1 MQEKET
7 TIATTVYLTQHP
19 TREIIGGSRGGRA
32 RRAPPHLPGI

>member
-19 TREIIGGSRGGRA
+19 TREMFRLNVKIVLPSRNVTK
-32 RRAPPHLPGI
+32 